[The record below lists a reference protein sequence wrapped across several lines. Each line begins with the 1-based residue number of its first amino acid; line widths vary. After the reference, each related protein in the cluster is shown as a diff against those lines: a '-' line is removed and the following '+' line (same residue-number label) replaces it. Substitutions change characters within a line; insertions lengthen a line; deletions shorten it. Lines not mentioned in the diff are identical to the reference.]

1 MFDAIWRLKGRLS
14 AFALSFAVGLLLA
27 VVCRV
32 VVGIFIRHA
41 ETGAADTRVPQ
52 SPACPP
58 GESFASP
65 DEVLDA
71 LRSVDVG
78 VRREIFRRL
87 FLRPGV
93 ETSYYDYERDKDFP
107 ERAEGA
113 RLQLVNLD
121 DSPGEEA
128 LVTFV
133 RNDSPVAVVLKRYA
147 CGWKTVAA
155 ISSWLRF
162 EDYPYADWIE
172 LPEAIRPGRHVIVVR
187 DSTGDA
193 TRYTRRA
200 RVLSLVG
207 ERLEQVAEVE
217 EELIAP
223 VEGYAGADWAEVKRR
238 RSGVLAFAPPS
249 GGSPARLRVEY
260 RDEVVRFNGVEPLN
274 VYWRGGGRGLHE
286 ARRHWRSRQCEG
298 LKPAAGREG
307 QFGWGEQKKRFVPPG
322 CLRAKGSPPP
332 ANLF

>member
-1 MFDAIWRLKGRLS
+1 MFNVIWRHKGRLS

-27 VVCRV
+27 FACRFA
-32 VVGIFIRHA
+32 VGLFIRHA
-41 ETGAADTRVPQ
+41 ETSRTDISAAQ
-52 SPACPP
+52 SHACPP

-65 DEVLDA
+65 DEVLVA
-71 LRSVDVG
+71 LGSVDVG

-93 ETSYYDYERDKDFP
+93 ETSFYDYERDKDFP

-128 LVTFV
+128 VITFV
-133 RNDSPVAVVLKRYA
+133 RNDSPVAVVLKRCA

-200 RVLSLVG
+200 RVLTLVG
-207 ERLEQVAEVE
+207 DHLEQVAEVE
-217 EELIAP
+217 EELIVP
-223 VEGYAGADWAEVKRR
+223 IEGYAGADWSEVKQR
-238 RSGVLAFAPPS
+238 RSGVLDFTTQS
-249 GGSPARLRVEY
+249 IGSPARLRVEY
-260 RDEVVRFNGVEPLN
+260 RDEVVKFSGVEPLN
-274 VYWRGGGRGLHE
+274 VYWREGDGVWHE
-286 ARRHWRSRQCEG
+286 ARRHWRSRQCEV
-298 LKPAAGREG
+298 LKPATVSEE
-307 QFGWGEQKKRFVPPG
+307 QFVWSEQKNRFVP
-322 CLRAKGSPPP
+322 AGS
-332 ANLF
+332 

>member
-1 MFDAIWRLKGRLS
+1 MSVHVRGGLFMFDAIWRRKGRLS

-32 VVGIFIRHA
+32 VVGLFVHHA
-41 ETGAADTRVPQ
+41 KTSTADTRALQ

-58 GESFASP
+58 DESFASP
-65 DEVLDA
+65 DEVLAA
-71 LRSVDVG
+71 LSSVDVG

-121 DSPGEEA
+121 DSPGKEA
-128 LVTFV
+128 VITFV
-133 RNDSPVAVVLKRYA
+133 RNDSPVAVVLKRCA

-172 LPEAIRPGRHVIVVR
+172 LPEAIRLSMHVIVVR

-274 VYWRGGGRGLHE
+274 VYWREGDGVWHQ
-286 ARRHWRSRQCEG
+286 ARRHWRSRQCEV
-298 LKPAAGREG
+298 LKPAAVSEE
-307 QFGWGEQKKRFVPPG
+307 QFVWSEQKNRFVP
-322 CLRAKGSPPP
+322 AGS
-332 ANLF
+332 

>member
-1 MFDAIWRLKGRLS
+1 MSVHVRGGLFMFDAIWRRKGRLS

-32 VVGIFIRHA
+32 VVGLFVRHA
-41 ETGAADTRVPQ
+41 ETATADTRVLQ
-52 SPACPP
+52 SHACPP

-65 DEVLDA
+65 DEVLAA
-71 LRSVDVG
+71 LSSVDVG

-93 ETSYYDYERDKDFP
+93 VTGFYDYERDKDFP

-128 LVTFV
+128 VITFV
-133 RNDSPVAVVLKRYA
+133 RNDSPLAVVLKRCA

-172 LPEAIRPGRHVIVVR
+172 LPEAIRPGMHVIVVR

-200 RVLSLVG
+200 RVLTLAG
-207 ERLEQVAEVE
+207 GRLEQVAEVE

-223 VEGYAGADWAEVKRR
+223 VEGYAEADWSGVKRR
-238 RSGVLAFAPPS
+238 RSGVLAFTPPS
-249 GGSPARLRVEY
+249 SGSPARLRVEY

-274 VYWRGGGRGLHE
+274 VYWRGGDGGLHPARTHRRSGQGGGVE
-286 ARRHWRSRQCEG
+286 AAARSGGQV
-298 LKPAAGREG
+298 LLREA
-307 QFGWGEQKKRFVPPG
+307 KKSFVPPRG
-322 CLRAKGSPPP
+322 
-332 ANLF
+332 